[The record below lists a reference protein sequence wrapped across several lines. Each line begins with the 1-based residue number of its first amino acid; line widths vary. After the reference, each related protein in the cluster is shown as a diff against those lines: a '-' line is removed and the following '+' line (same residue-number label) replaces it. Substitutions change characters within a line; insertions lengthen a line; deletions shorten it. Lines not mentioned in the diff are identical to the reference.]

1 MTMTT
6 TNNNAATH
14 ELSIEDLD
22 SVAGGTV
29 TLKGFLHAVADGA
42 AAGASVGLTVGGVN
56 AVGAAAAGAAA
67 GGAAGGIAY
76 LARSL

>member
-1 MTMTT
+1 MTT

-14 ELSIEDLD
+14 ELSTEDLD
-22 SVAGGTV
+22 LVAGGSI

-42 AAGASVGLTVGGVN
+42 AAGAWIGLTVGGVN
-56 AVGAAAAGAAA
+56 SVGTAAVGAAA

-76 LARSL
+76 LARSV